1 MLKAKNIHFC
11 IRKRPIVAQADI
23 SLQAGELV
31 AVLGPNGAGKSTLLK
46 ILSGEIPCQRA
57 DIQYN
62 GTDIRNYSAKALA
75 KVRAVMPQHSIL
87 SFPFTAMEVVELGL
101 GNQSFGTPDQ
111 LVQEVMKETQT
122 WDLRD
127 RHYGQLSGGEK
138 QRVQLARV
146 LVQIWEMRPYPR
158 YLLLDEP
165 TSSMD
170 IAQQHHVLQIVSRL
184 KKRNIGVLAIVHDL
198 NLAGAYADQVVLLKD
213 GVVRYQGETE
223 SVLTSETL
231 EETFDHP
238 VKVSKDPD
246 THQLVIISQVQPRRI
261 NHEFKLA

>member
-11 IRKRPIVAQADI
+11 IRQRPIVDQADL
-23 SLQAGELV
+23 SLQAGELT

-46 ILSGEIPCQRA
+46 ILSGEITCKKG
-57 DIQYN
+57 DIRYN
-62 GTDIRNYSAKALA
+62 GVPIRDYSSKALA
-75 KVRAVMPQHSIL
+75 GVRSVMPQHSTL
-87 SFPFTAMEVVELGL
+87 SFPYKAMEVVELGL
-101 GNQSFGTPDQ
+101 GCQKVSAPDS
-111 LVQEVMKETQT
+111 LLKEVMMETHT
-122 WDLRD
+122 WELRNQQ
-127 RHYGQLSGGEK
+127 YGKLSGGEK

-146 LVQIWEMRPYPR
+146 LIQIWEIRPYPR

-198 NLAGAYADQVVLLKD
+198 NLAAAYADQVVLLKD
-213 GVVRYQGETE
+213 GMIRHQGETE
-223 SVLTSETL
+223 AVLTSENL
-231 EETFDHP
+231 EETFEHP
-238 VKVSKDPD
+238 VKVTKDPD
-246 THQLVIISQVQPRRI
+246 TDQLVIISQVQPRRI

>member
-1 MLKAKNIHFC
+1 MLKARNIHFC
-11 IRKRPIVAQADI
+11 IRQRPIVDQADL
-23 SLQAGELV
+23 SLQAGELT

-46 ILSGEIPCQRA
+46 ILSGEITCKKG
-57 DIQYN
+57 DIRYN
-62 GTDIRNYSAKALA
+62 GVPIRDYSSKALA
-75 KVRAVMPQHSIL
+75 GVRAVMPQHSTL
-87 SFPFTAMEVVELGL
+87 SFPYKAMEVVELGL
-101 GNQSFGTPDQ
+101 GCQKVCAPEK
-111 LVQEVMKETQT
+111 LLKEVMMETHT

-127 RHYGQLSGGEK
+127 QQYGMLSGGEK

-146 LVQIWEMRPYPR
+146 LIQIWEMRPYPR

-198 NLAGAYADQVVLLKD
+198 NLAAAYADQVVLLKD
-213 GVVRYQGETE
+213 GMIRHQGATET
-223 SVLTSETL
+223 VLTSENL
-231 EETFDHP
+231 EETFEHP
-238 VKVSKDPD
+238 VKVTKDPD
-246 THQLVIISQVQPRRI
+246 TDQLVIISQLQPRRI

>member
-1 MLKAKNIHFC
+1 MLRGKNIHFC
-11 IRKRPIVAQADI
+11 VQKRPIVDQADI

-46 ILSGEIPCQRA
+46 ILSGEIPCRRA

-62 GTDIRNYSAKALA
+62 GTAIRHFSAKALA
-75 KVRAVMPQHSIL
+75 KLRAVMPQHSVL
-87 SFPFTAMEVVELGL
+87 SFPFTASEVVELGL
-101 GNQSFGTPDQ
+101 GTQPVSAPDQ
-111 LVQEVMKETQT
+111 LVQKVMMETQT

-127 RHYGQLSGGEK
+127 RHYGKLSGGEK

-198 NLAGAYADQVVLLKD
+198 NLAAAYADKVVLLKE
-213 GVVRYQGETE
+213 GVVRYQGPTE

-231 EETFDHP
+231 QETFDHP

-246 THQLVIISQVQPRRI
+246 TDQLVIISQVQPKRI

>member
-11 IRKRPIVAQADI
+11 IRQRPIVDQAAI

-46 ILSGEIPCQRA
+46 ILSGEIPCKRA

-62 GTDIRNYSAKALA
+62 GTSISSYSVKALA
-75 KVRAVMPQHSIL
+75 KVRAVMPQHSVL

-101 GNQSFGTPDQ
+101 GNQTVSAPDE
-111 LVQEVMKETQT
+111 LTKEVMMETQT
-122 WDLRD
+122 WGLRD
-127 RHYGQLSGGEK
+127 RQYGKLSGGEK

-146 LVQIWEMRPYPR
+146 LIQIWEIKPYPR

-170 IAQQHHVLQIVSRL
+170 IAQQHHVLQIVSRI

-198 NLAGAYADQVVLLKD
+198 NLAAAYADQVVLLKD
-213 GVVRYQGETE
+213 GMIRYQGETE
-223 SVLTSETL
+223 SVLTSEYL
-231 EETFDHP
+231 EETFDYP
-238 VKVSKDPD
+238 VKVSKDAD
-246 THQLVIISQVQPRRI
+246 TGQLVIISQVQYRKI